1 MNYMNKKITTP
12 ILSLATVALIAF
24 LAITPASAQTTVNVS
39 ASTRLPTIISKG
51 NTDISARITALNALN
66 TRVAAFKNVPASEK
80 TNISTEVQT
89 NISGL
94 TALQAKLDAD
104 TDVTTAGTDAK
115 SIFGSFRIY
124 ALVIPQGYITAA
136 SDRVETITG
145 MLTTIGTK
153 LQTRITADQS
163 AGKDVTAMQ
172 ASLAD
177 LNAKIADANTNAQSA
192 QSSIAG
198 LVPDQGNT
206 TIFASNSA
214 SLKAARAQIK
224 VSTSDLVTARA
235 DAQSIIKSL

>member
-12 ILSLATVALIAF
+12 ILSIATAALIAF
-24 LAITPASAQTTVNVS
+24 LVITPASAQTISVS

-51 NTDISARITALNALN
+51 NTDISARITALNGLN
-66 TRVAAFKNVPASEK
+66 TRVSEFKNVPATEK
-80 TNISTEVQT
+80 ANISAEVQT

-94 TALQAKLDAD
+94 TTLQTKLDAD
-104 TDVTTAGTDAK
+104 TDVTTAATDAK

-145 MLTTIGTK
+145 MLSAIGTK
-153 LQTRITADQS
+153 LQARITADQS

-198 LVPDQGNT
+198 LTPDQGNM
-206 TIFASNSA
+206 TIFASNTA

-224 VSTSDLVTARA
+224 VSTSDLVSARA
-235 DAQSIIKSL
+235 DAQSIINSL